1 MKYAALSS
9 EKGKGDEPNSFG
21 DASSGGYARG
31 DLYCRNLSGFCLS
44 INLTVEHI
52 KDTCQ
57 RQASASITIR
67 RRKDSLC
74 LFPFEFH
81 FPSELPGRLFIFLV
95 LLILPVASIS
105 AESDQRLAAKIT
117 GVWVGRDIVY
127 SSDVEVQT
135 TYRADGTMTRL
146 AKFSEDRRTYKLSIK
161 GRWKV
166 EQGQLV
172 SVRESFSG
180 QTEHSVEEIIA
191 VTDKNLL
198 LRAENGRLIHFT
210 RK

>member
-1 MKYAALSS
+1 MRL
-9 EKGKGDEPNSFG
+9 
-21 DASSGGYARG
+21 AR
-31 DLYCRNLSGFCLS
+31 LL
-44 INLTVEHI
+44 
-52 KDTCQ
+52 
-57 RQASASITIR
+57 
-67 RRKDSLC
+67 
-74 LFPFEFH
+74 LFFVF
-81 FPSELPGRLFIFLV
+81 
-95 LLILPVASIS
+95 LILPVASIS

-135 TYRADGTMTRL
+135 TYQADGTMSRL
-146 AKFSEDRRTYKLSIK
+146 AKFSEDRRGYKLSVK

-180 QTEHSVEEIIA
+180 QTEYSVDEIIA

-198 LRAENGRLIHFT
+198 LRAKSGRLIHFI